1 VAGLAGFF
9 ALEFKQDLQGEI
21 GRIQSQVER
30 HGQFIDFVMR
40 SSADEVETL
49 RTAVVLHHTQEACR
63 AGRRQVT
70 QGPLRQV
77 GPRFAWDT
85 ATARRVGARLEGEG
99 AMEARNDAF
108 YCDLGATLALAP
120 QLQAM
125 VAHLSPVARAYFLS
139 AQGFRLEVPWR
150 PDAARSLRRPEA
162 PDGELW
168 QYGQPEANPQRRK
181 YWAPAYYGGSG
192 LGLLLPVAAPVYR
205 GERFLGVVAIEMRL
219 DFLKQLHAAM
229 DYALGSLAVVDAQG
243 RVLVHPGQLADQVT
257 ERAGSIVI
265 RRPLASAPWQL
276 VYTAPRAALWRSLL
290 SQRARATGT
299 VLVTLGLLMALTYWV
314 TWRGFIGPAARLV
327 GHAMAESKLQSRSFT
342 RVPRVWQPWFEAI
355 TRVFRE
361 SLALGSLRREL
372 DIAARLQQSILPR
385 QWPQDPR
392 FDLWGTMRPA
402 KDIGGDFYDHFV
414 LPQGRCGLVVADVSG
429 KGVSA
434 GLFGMVSK
442 TLLRAI
448 ATQPHQPPGEV
459 TREVNEALC
468 ADNESSMFVTAFYG
482 QYDPAT
488 GRLVYANAGHPPP
501 VVLRQHGAPEW
512 VATTDGTALG
522 VVQGLT
528 YQEWAIDLAP
538 GDTLLVFTDGVTES
552 INADGQEFGKARVWA
567 LLEGYRANGAREVI
581 ERLLERVER
590 FTHGAE
596 PFDDITCLALHCRQ
610 HGPNATNEPQRTA
623 V

>member
-1 VAGLAGFF
+1 
-9 ALEFKQDLQGEI
+9 
-21 GRIQSQVER
+21 
-30 HGQFIDFVMR
+30 
-40 SSADEVETL
+40 
-49 RTAVVLHHTQEACR
+49 
-63 AGRRQVT
+63 
-70 QGPLRQV
+70 
-77 GPRFAWDT
+77 
-85 ATARRVGARLEGEG
+85 
-99 AMEARNDAF
+99 
-108 YCDLGATLALAP
+108 LALAP

-125 VAHLSPVARAYFLS
+125 VAHLSPVARAHFLS
-139 AQGFRLEVPWR
+139 SQGFRLEVPWR
-150 PDAARSLRRPEA
+150 SDTVRPTRRLEA
-162 PDGELW
+162 LDGGLW
-168 QYGQPEANPQRRK
+168 QLGQPEANPQRRR
-181 YWAPAYYGGSG
+181 YWAPAYYSG
-192 LGLLLPVAAPVYR
+192 ASAGLLVPVAAPVYR

-229 DYALGSLAVVDAQG
+229 DYALGSVAVVDAQG
-243 RVLVHPGQLADQVT
+243 RVLAHPGQLADPHATRALGRFDQTFAPGVLASPEALAQLPANQAI
-257 ERAGSIVI
+257 ERAGWIVI
-265 RRPLASAPWQL
+265 RRPLVSAPWQL
-276 VYTAPRAALWRSLL
+276 VYTVPRSAAWRALL
-290 SQRARATGT
+290 AQRARATAT
-299 VLVTLGLLMALTYWV
+299 VLVILGLLMALTYWV
-314 TWRGFIGPAARLV
+314 TWRGFIGPATRLV
-327 GHAMAESKLQSRSFT
+327 GHAMAESKLQPRALP

-385 QWPQDPR
+385 QWPQDTR

-468 ADNESSMFVTAFYG
+468 ADNESSMFVTTFYG

-501 VVLRQHGAPEW
+501 LVLRRHGAPEW

-522 VVQGLT
+522 VVPGLT
-528 YQEWAIDLAP
+528 YSEGTIDLAP

-567 LLEGYRANGAREVI
+567 HLEGTQPSGAREVI
-581 ERLLERVER
+581 ERLLEHVER
-590 FTHGAE
+590 FARGAE

-610 HGPNATNEPQRTA
+610 HGPDATTESQGAA